1 MVAQLMKNIMVAKA
15 LLKGEYTLMVANENR
30 QRQLIVYP
38 STTSKKQLKELAVM
52 FFNKVYNL

>member
-1 MVAQLMKNIMVAKA
+1 MVAKA
-15 LLKGEYTLMVANENR
+15 LLTGEYTLMVANKNK

-38 STTSKKQLKELAVM
+38 STTSNKQLKELAVM